1 MIGEHQPTAGM
12 YVDVTAV
19 AVRTSKLRCEK
30 AQQKTKEHIEM
41 FRKADGFGGVNVL
54 LIWTSPQSLH

>member
-30 AQQKTKEHIEM
+30 AQQKIKEHIE
-41 FRKADGFGGVNVL
+41 RLEK
-54 LIWTSPQSLH
+54 